1 MQPVQKAA
9 HTPPPRF
16 AAQRDKGETRLES
29 HSSQNP
35 PSTPP
40 PVPAHEQLAEQR
52 REVGPQVLKETTVLS
67 GCLRPGGE
75 GWGGQACRLAKFFS
89 GGAAHLGAPPKG
101 DLQPS
106 LSEKRNFH
114 LAKPSTA
121 LRMNSLQT
129 PAVPRFTVSS
139 SRGVFNHLD
148 QQFSI
153 LGAQRTPGRALKKN
167 DVWAPSLPPRMAG
180 GGGRIRFLG
189 LAAEAKV
196 KDHCSEQSSALTIPR
211 PTPHFDAVEQMPWS
225 RWSPGWLRPL
235 PTCDL
240 HAIREG
246 VMLSAPGSHSS

>member
-89 GGAAHLGAPPKG
+89 GGAAHLGAPPEG

-167 DVWAPSLPPRMAG
+167 DVWAPSLPPRMAEG
-180 GGGRIRFLG
+180 GGESDFWGWQQR
-189 LAAEAKV
+189 
-196 KDHCSEQSSALTIPR
+196 PR
-211 PTPHFDAVEQMPWS
+211 LRTTVQNKAQPLP
-225 RWSPGWLRPL
+225 SPGPH
-235 PTCDL
+235 PTLMQSNKCRGHVGRLDGCVL
-240 HAIREG
+240 CQLVTFMPSGR
-246 VMLSAPGSHSS
+246 V